1 MRSANIAGGRPDVPM
16 TLIYLGFSNNSD
28 GGSFCM
34 IIANIA
40 GGRPDDA
47 SLRDSLPYR
56 SAGQPGR
63 LPRHCQVTVIVT
75 VVVIVRL
82 LPWSLLLS
90 LLLSLSCNC
99 LCLVIVWL
107 FVIVFVRY
115 CHRH

>member
-1 MRSANIAGGRPDVPM
+1 M
-16 TLIYLGFSNNSD
+16 TLIYSGFSNNSD

-63 LPRHCQVTVIVT
+63 LPRHCQVIVIVT

-115 CHRH
+115 CHRHCYLDQRCT